1 MKLLDLHIQGFGK
14 FKDQT
19 ISFEDGLN
27 VIYGKNEA
35 GKSTIHT
42 FIRGMLYGI
51 ERGRGRAAKNDLYSK
66 YEPWTDRQTYEGVLR
81 VESQGMVYRIERNFQ
96 KNNKGLTVINETMGR
111 EEEPTKA
118 LFDQL
123 TCGLS
128 ETAYNNTISIG
139 QLKSATDEG
148 MVSELKNHIANLNT
162 TGNMSLDITKATDFL
177 KKQKKALEAQ
187 TEPEAARTYT
197 ALVSEI
203 RNMEKE
209 ISSPQYENQ
218 LPEYRKTQETVK
230 AAMIQKQEEKEA
242 LLQKVAKAKQ
252 ILAAS
257 QFTTPDS
264 IASYQKEAKDLYE
277 SCLKGQIACN
287 KKSRTVLFVFLLVIG
302 SLLLGGGGA
311 LLILGITN
319 SQIVMNSQVNFVAA
333 GCGVLVFAFLCYLAS
348 LLLYKQSKRHKVNLE
363 ENEKTLK
370 EILGRHLG
378 DAAISEEAMSA
389 LYKRLD
395 EYTKLSDV
403 SSRSE
408 AAIEQLVKE
417 IQELHEKQ
425 ENCSAFI
432 EQQQKVQWE
441 LEQKLEK
448 LAEYKNQA
456 ESYKSVLAEN
466 EHLREEISAIDLALE
481 TMTDLSASIRDSFGL
496 YLNKT
501 ASSLISGITGGIYNS
516 MSVDENLN
524 AWLNTR
530 NKLIPIDQVSSGTM
544 DQVYL
549 ALRLAAAKLIQNNMD
564 EMPIMFDDSFIQYDD
579 ERLRSA
585 LKWLSRAYHGQLIV
599 FTCHQREAQM
609 LTANQI
615 PYHFI
620 HLN

>member
-1 MKLLDLHIQGFGK
+1 MKLLNLHIQGFGK
-14 FKDQT
+14 FKDQS

-42 FIRGMLYGI
+42 FIRGMLYGM

-81 VESQGMVYRIERNFQ
+81 LESQGMIYRIERNFQ
-96 KNNKGLTVINETMGR
+96 KNTKDLTIVNETTGR
-111 EEEPTKA
+111 EEEPSKA

-139 QLKSATDEG
+139 QLKSATDDG

-162 TGNMSLDITKATDFL
+162 TGNMALDITKATDYL
-177 KKQKKALEAQ
+177 KKQRKSLEAQ
-187 TEPEAARTYT
+187 TVPEAARAYT

-203 RNMEKE
+203 RNLEKD

-218 LPEYRKTQETVK
+218 LPEYRRTQETVK
-230 AAMIQKQEEKEA
+230 AAIVQKQGEKEG
-242 LLQKVAKAKQ
+242 LLQKIAKAKQ
-252 ILAAS
+252 ILAS
-257 QFTTPDS
+257 IQFTDQAS
-264 IASYQKEAKDLYE
+264 IDSYQKEVKGKYE
-277 SCLKGQIACN
+277 SYRKEQLACK
-287 KKSRTVLFVFLLVIG
+287 KKSRKVMFVLLLIIG
-302 SLLLGGGGA
+302 SLLLAGGGFLIA
-311 LLILGITN
+311 LGFINSTLILN
-319 SQIVMNSQVNFVAA
+319 PPVNFTVA
-333 GCGVLVFAFLCYLAS
+333 GGGILIVSIICYLLS
-348 LLLYKQSKRHKVNLE
+348 LLFRKQTKQHKKALEVGSKALS
-363 ENEKTLK
+363 
-370 EILGRHLG
+370 EILSKHLG
-378 DAAISEEAMSA
+378 DSAISEDAMSA
-389 LYKRLD
+389 LYARLD
-395 EYTKLSDV
+395 EYTKLSEV

-408 AAIEQLVKE
+408 AAINQLAKE
-417 IQELHEKQ
+417 IEELQEKQ

-432 EQQQKVQWE
+432 EQQQKIQWE

-448 LAEYKNQA
+448 LADCKNQA
-456 ESYKSVLAEN
+456 NSYKGVLAEN
-466 EHLREEISAIDLALE
+466 DHLREEISAIDLALE

-516 MSVDENLN
+516 ISVDENLN

-530 NKLIPIDQVSSGTM
+530 NKLIPIEQVSSGTM

-549 ALRLAAAKLIQNNMD
+549 ALRLAAAKLIQPNVD
-564 EMPIMFDDSFIQYDD
+564 EMPLIFDDSFIQYDD

-585 LKWLSRAYHGQLIV
+585 LKWLSKAYHGQLLV

-609 LTANQI
+609 LTANQV
-615 PYHFI
+615 PYHLI
-620 HLN
+620 NI